1 MKKPIYIIIAVVLIG
16 GAAFTLINNKKKNAE
31 DTAIVAQKNSSV
43 AVRVAT
49 VTTGKLDEAFKANG
63 NFEPIQELTFSAEKS
78 GKVISVLAKEGD
90 YVSAGQTLLIVRGD
104 VINVSAQAAKAAFDN
119 SKADYARYENAFK
132 TGGVTKQQLDQAKL
146 ALTNAEANLKQAN
159 INVGDTKVKAP
170 ISGFINKKYIEP
182 GSILTGMPA
191 TALFDIVNV
200 SKLKLKVT
208 VNESQVPNLKLGNN
222 VTIGASVFPDKSF
235 TGKITFIAS
244 KADETLNF
252 PIEIEVANNPNNEIK
267 AGMYGTATFGSNAT
281 TKQAEVKTI
290 PRAAFV
296 GSVSSNQVFVVNNNV
311 ATLKTIVA
319 GRIFGDKVE
328 ILDGLNDGDVV
339 VTSGQINLS
348 DNTKVNIVK

>member
-1 MKKPIYIIIAVVLIG
+1 MKKTIYIIIAVVLIG

-31 DTAIVAQKNSSV
+31 DTAIVAEKNSSV

-49 VTTGKLDEAFKANG
+49 VATGKLDEAFKANG
-63 NFEPIQELTFSAEKS
+63 NFEPIQELTFSAEHS
-78 GKVISVLAKEGD
+78 GKVIKVLVKEGD
-90 YVSAGQTLLIVRGD
+90 YVNVGQPLLIVRGD
-104 VINVSAQAAKAAFDN
+104 VVSINAQTAKAAYDN
-119 SKADYARYENAFK
+119 SKADYARYENAYK

-146 ALTNAEANLKQAN
+146 ALTNAESNWRQAN

-170 ISGFINKKYIEP
+170 IRGYINKKYIEP

-208 VNESQVPNLKLGNN
+208 VNESQVAGLKLGNN
-222 VTIGASVFPDKSF
+222 VNISASVFPDKSF

-267 AGMYGTATFGSNAT
+267 AGMYGTATFGTNTA
-281 TKQAEVKTI
+281 KQVEVTTI

-311 ATLKTIVA
+311 ATLKKIVA

>member
-1 MKKPIYIIIAVVLIG
+1 MKKPIYILIAVALIG
-16 GAAFTLINNKKKNAE
+16 GGAYTLISNKKKNAE

-49 VTTGKLDEAFKANG
+49 VTTGKLDDAFKANG

-78 GKVISVLAKEGD
+78 GKVIKVLAKEGD
-90 YVSAGQTLLIVRGD
+90 YVNVGQPLLIVRGD
-104 VINVSAQAAKAAFDN
+104 VININAQTAKAAYDN
-119 SKADYARYENAFK
+119 AKSDYARYENAFN
-132 TGGVTKQQLDQAKL
+132 TGGVTKQQLDQARL
-146 ALTNAEANLKQAN
+146 ALTNAESNWKQAN

-170 ISGFINKKYIEP
+170 IKGYINKKYVEP

-222 VTIGASVFPDKSF
+222 VSIAASVFPDKTF

-244 KADETLNF
+244 KADASLNF

-267 AGMYGTATFGSNAT
+267 AGMYGTATFESHTAS
-281 TKQAEVKTI
+281 QAQIKSI

-296 GSVSSNQVFVVNNNV
+296 GSVSSNQVFVINNNV
-311 ATLKTIVA
+311 ATLKTIVS

-328 ILDGLNDGDVV
+328 VLDGLNDGDVV

-348 DNTKVNIVK
+348 NNAKVSIVK